1 MCWIRNPYRLLSVG
15 RHVGWLT
22 ETSGLLPPPL
32 EGSVRRS
39 RPAYASRLVSGPV
52 RMGSTPSHPTFD
64 GSRPPDRFLSRFFLS
79 IFSTGGPAG
88 GLLIFLQE
96 VSHD

>member
-1 MCWIRNPYRLLSVG
+1 MWPPTCWIRNPYRLLSVG

-32 EGSVRRS
+32 EG
-39 RPAYASRLVSGPV
+39 ASGVPV

>member
-1 MCWIRNPYRLLSVG
+1 MRL
-15 RHVGWLT
+15 
-22 ETSGLLPPPL
+22 E
-32 EGSVRRS
+32 
-39 RPAYASRLVSGPV
+39 AYASRLVSDPV